1 MSEFKAGVVLVTF
14 NRLDELKKSIPCYE
28 EQTLKPKYMIVVDN
42 CSTDGTKE
50 YLEQWLAVDN
60 EIKKKVIFLPENRG
74 GSGGFYAGLKEASER
89 TDVDWIW
96 VADDDAFPELYD
108 FEEAA
113 KFVDTHPDLIKEV
126 SALCGMVE
134 YEGHI
139 AAVQRERFKKTPFGV
154 YDIGI
159 PEKEFREKEY
169 FDIDLY
175 SFVGTFMRYDALLKA
190 GLPREDFFIYNDDYE
205 HAVRMGKQGRLICVP
220 KIRIEHRDNYM
231 YNHIA
236 TWRDYYATRNV
247 VIMYKEHFDKK
258 SMNLRAL
265 RRIAVAY
272 TSFNKMKI
280 KVVKDGVKDGK
291 AGTTGLHPVYR
302 PGWKG

>member
-1 MSEFKAGVVLVTF
+1 MSNFKAGVVLVTY
-14 NRLDELKKSIPCYE
+14 NRLQELKKSLPCYE
-28 EQTLKPKYMIVVDN
+28 KQTKKPVYMIVVDN
-42 CSTDGTKE
+42 CSNDGTKE
-50 YLEQWLAVDN
+50 FLEGWENQDCG
-60 EIKKKVIFLPENRG
+60 IIKKVITLPENRG

-89 TDVDWIW
+89 NDVDWIW

-113 KFVDTHPDLIKEV
+113 KFVDTHPDLMKEV
-126 SALCGMVE
+126 SALCGTVE

-139 AAVQRERFKKTPFGV
+139 AAVQRERFKKTPFGT

-205 HAVRMGKQGRLICVP
+205 HAVRMSKQGRLICVP

-291 AGTTGLHPVYR
+291 AGKTGLHPVYR